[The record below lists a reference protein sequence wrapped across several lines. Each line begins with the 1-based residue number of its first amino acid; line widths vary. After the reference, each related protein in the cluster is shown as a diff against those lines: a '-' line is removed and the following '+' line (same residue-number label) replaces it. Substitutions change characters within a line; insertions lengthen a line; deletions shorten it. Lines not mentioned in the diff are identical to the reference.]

1 VMAWLIRVIWALR
14 ASMASSDKPP
24 TFADQAFVVSE
35 VESTWA
41 GGCCLVP
48 NFHLSHPLLLGDSSG
63 DGIWTVL

>member
-1 VMAWLIRVIWALR
+1 
-14 ASMASSDKPP
+14 
-24 TFADQAFVVSE
+24 VVSE